1 MRYNLS
7 NIYGK
12 SIEDNPVKRSKVI
25 NKSGVHLLL
34 KEVRVTLSNGKE
46 INIPKGFEW
55 DLASVP
61 QIVQSIIRD
70 DGDDDIAY
78 LIHDFLYVN
87 KLTTRVFSD
96 KEMLKWAKAMRQTD
110 KISIRNIDI
119 NIRYHVVRWLGG
131 FVW

>member
-7 NIYGK
+7 NIYVK
-12 SIEDNPVKRSKVI
+12 SIENNPVKRSKVI
-25 NKSGVHLLL
+25 GKSGVHLLL
-34 KEVRVTLSNGKE
+34 RDISVTLSNGKE
-46 INIPKGFEW
+46 ITIPKGFEW

-87 KLTTRVFSD
+87 KLTTRVFAD

-119 NIRYHVVRWLGG
+119 NIRYHVVRWFGG

>member
-7 NIYGK
+7 NIYSK

-25 NKSGVHLLL
+25 NKSGIHLLL
-34 KEVRVTLSNGKE
+34 KDVKVTLSNGKE

-87 KLTTRVFSD
+87 KLTTRVFAD
-96 KEMLKWAKAMRQTD
+96 KEMLKWSKAMRQTD

-119 NIRYHVVRWLGG
+119 NIRYHVVRWFGG